1 MKYRCQRRLRQDRRF
16 VMELKDAIYKRQSIR
31 KYKEQDV
38 PQEDLEK
45 ILDAARV
52 APSGKN
58 SQNWHFVVVRDK
70 ELKQKIAQAI
80 LDKNEVIAKKLD
92 EKDPEKGR
100 RFSKFAKNF
109 SLFFLDAPVLILV
122 YATVYYCTG
131 YDEYKFA
138 GFPEEYIEKLLLR
151 NPGMQNIGAA
161 VQNMV
166 LTAVDL
172 GYGSCWMTGQNY
184 AAEEIE
190 AVVKEETGFEKEGYF
205 LVCMLPIGVPQEG
218 AKSPGRKELSEI
230 CTFV

>member
-1 MKYRCQRRLRQDRRF
+1 
-16 VMELKDAIYKRQSIR
+16 MELRDAIYKRQSIR
-31 KYKEQDV
+31 KYTEQDV
-38 PQEDLEK
+38 RQEDLEK
-45 ILDAARV
+45 ILDAGRM

-70 ELKQKIAQAI
+70 ELKEKIAQAI

-92 EKDPEKGR
+92 EKDPEKGL
-100 RFSKFAKNF
+100 RFRKSAKNF

-131 YDEYKFA
+131 YNEYKFA
-138 GFPEEYIEKLLLR
+138 EFPQEYIDKLCLR

-161 VQNMV
+161 VQSMA
-166 LTAVDL
+166 LAAVDL

-190 AVVKEETGFEKEGYF
+190 AVIKEETGFEKEGYF
-205 LVCMLPIGVPQEG
+205 LACMLPIGVPREG
-218 AKSPGRKELSEI
+218 AKSPGRKEFNEI
-230 CTFV
+230 CTYV